1 MAGLTRER
9 VLRAAVE
16 LADRGG
22 IESLTMRQL
31 GEHLGAGAM
40 SVYYHVANK
49 DALLDGMVDLVF
61 AEIELPRVDGDWKRA
76 LRRRAMSTR
85 AVLKRHPWALGRME
99 ATGSP
104 GPNDLRLH
112 DAVLGCLRRAGFS
125 VAAAVQAYSV
135 QDAYIYG
142 FALQERTVGM
152 GTRQDFARTARKRV
166 REVTATVDDAAR
178 IYPHLAEVVGGYVAK
193 RGYDADEAF
202 AVGLDVVLNGLE
214 SLRSGG
220 RKSRSARRGG

>member
-1 MAGLTRER
+1 MK
-9 VLRAAVE
+9 AAVE

-49 DALLDGMVDLVF
+49 DALLDGMVDVVF
-61 AEIELPRVDGDWKRA
+61 AEIELPRQGVDWKRA
-76 LRRRAMSTR
+76 LRRRAVSTR
-85 AVLKRHPWALGRME
+85 EVLKRHPWALGRME
-99 ATGSP
+99 ATRSP

-112 DAVLGCLRRAGFS
+112 DAVLGCLRGAGFS
-125 VAAAVQAYSV
+125 VAAAIQAYSV

-142 FALQERTVGM
+142 FALQERTVGFA
-152 GTRQDFARTARKRV
+152 TRREFARRARKRV
-166 REVTATVDDAAR
+166 REVEATLDDAAR

-202 AVGLDVVLNGLE
+202 VVGLDVVLNGLE
-214 SLRSGG
+214 SLRSGA
-220 RKSRSARRGG
+220 RRPRSARPGG

>member
-1 MAGLTRER
+1 MAGLTREL
-9 VLRAAVE
+9 VMKAAVE

-49 DALLDGMVDLVF
+49 DALLDGMVDVVF
-61 AEIELPRVDGDWKRA
+61 AEIELPRQGVDWKRA
-76 LRRRAMSTR
+76 LRRRAVSTR
-85 AVLKRHPWALGRME
+85 GVLKRHPWALGRME
-99 ATGSP
+99 ATRSP

-142 FALQERTVGM
+142 FALQERTVGF
-152 GTRQDFARTARKRV
+152 GTRNEFARSARKRV
-166 REVTATVDDAAR
+166 REVEATLDDAAR
-178 IYPHLAEVVGGYVAK
+178 IYPHLA
-193 RGYDADEAF
+193 
-202 AVGLDVVLNGLE
+202 
-214 SLRSGG
+214 
-220 RKSRSARRGG
+220 

>member
-1 MAGLTRER
+1 MK
-9 VLRAAVE
+9 AAVE

-31 GEHLGAGAM
+31 GEHLGAGVM

-49 DALLDGMVDLVF
+49 DALLDGMVDVVF
-61 AEIELPRVDGDWKRA
+61 AEIELPRQGVDWKRA
-76 LRRRAMSTR
+76 LRRRAVSTR
-85 AVLKRHPWALGRME
+85 GVLKRHPWALGRME
-99 ATGSP
+99 ATRSP

-142 FALQERTVGM
+142 FALQERTVGF
-152 GTRQDFARTARKRV
+152 GTRNEFARSARKRV
-166 REVTATVDDAAR
+166 REVEATLDDAAR

-202 AVGLDVVLNGLE
+202 VVGLDVVLNGLE
-214 SLRSGG
+214 SLRSGA
-220 RKSRSARRGG
+220 RRPRSARPGG